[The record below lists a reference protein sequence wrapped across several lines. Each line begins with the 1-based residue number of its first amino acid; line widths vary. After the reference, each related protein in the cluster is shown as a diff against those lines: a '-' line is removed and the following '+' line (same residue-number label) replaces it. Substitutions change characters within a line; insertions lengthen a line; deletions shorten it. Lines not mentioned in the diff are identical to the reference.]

1 MTKKEIFYKSLKEKL
16 ENNTEFPTDYLYKF
30 IVPTTKNQVAEVEA
44 VFRNKNAKISK
55 RDSRTG
61 KFISLSIMLKMNNAD
76 EVIKNYH
83 DVENIE
89 GLISL

>member
-44 VFRNKNAKISK
+44 VFRNKKAKISK